1 MEKFSPDPKGVNKH
15 FYLRT
20 AEKHELNGKLTHK
33 ALVEGLIIRSPE
45 QKELTA
51 GRDYVWE

>member
-1 MEKFSPDPKGVNKH
+1 MEKFSPYPKGVNKH

-20 AEKHELNGKLTHK
+20 GEKHELNGKLTHK

-45 QKELTA
+45 QKEVTA